1 MLMFAKVKDLEKKTI
16 SLESA
21 LTRLVREFQQEKETL
36 VRVARKE
43 LNEIHTVADQLRH
56 QLIKRS
62 TELQYVKVAM
72 QQNVLML

>member
-62 TELQYVKVAM
+62 TELQYVKVAI
-72 QQNVLML
+72 VLML